1 MIFYNYSFPPLF
13 HSLSSAP
20 IKCGDGSCQPDYIS
34 CLKVLS
40 LKKLKKRNKEKLNIN
55 QKLSNKHW
63 YDVEYSKLLTLREWE
78 MNENGMKKPNKRFP
92 IQE

>member
-1 MIFYNYSFPPLF
+1 
-13 HSLSSAP
+13 
-20 IKCGDGSCQPDYIS
+20 
-34 CLKVLS
+34 LS